1 MLSRVL
7 GNKGLC
13 VIFWVSAGGCDQ
25 TLHSLLLILPG
36 LVVEQDT
43 QCDKDGAN
51 GRQASDFV
59 SKNDDAEPDRQGVL
73 HSTGDTERHRGD
85 LSHQGI
91 CSDTLKVKQG
101 AICQQQQHDVLAVA
115 EALPTPSN
123 HRDIHEEGPCWNEQG
138 HSSSTGVEL
147 QFRGP
152 AATEDTC
159 SFPCLSLGF
168 YTDPFR
174 ENLKNQQS
182 RTMSPTMAVMPL
194 AP

>member
-1 MLSRVL
+1 VVLSRVL

-73 HSTGDTERHRGD
+73 HSTGDTTAVEITVRLWVHTHTGYS
-85 LSHQGI
+85 L
-91 CSDTLKVKQG
+91 L
-101 AICQQQQHDVLAVA
+101 LAVTTNVTQCNSA
-115 EALPTPSN
+115 VLSIQGLSPKRDMDKVPNTEGLGALGGGGVHLHLPSF
-123 HRDIHEEGPCWNEQG
+123 ISQVYYFFNEKFQNKG
-138 HSSSTGVEL
+138 
-147 QFRGP
+147 
-152 AATEDTC
+152 
-159 SFPCLSLGF
+159 
-168 YTDPFR
+168 
-174 ENLKNQQS
+174 
-182 RTMSPTMAVMPL
+182 
-194 AP
+194 